1 MDHKLMKERVLALYD
16 GELTGDVRRE
26 AENHLAGCAECRRS
40 YEQWRSMAK
49 GLFREPQ
56 VQPPE
61 LFVDRVMERI
71 DALERPRHA
80 VPWTIRFRWA
90 VPAMALAS
98 LLFLI
103 LGPTQRPVSIETL
116 LLADAQE
123 GGATQLVLASRQ
135 PTADEADRSIME
147 AQL

>member
-1 MDHKLMKERVLALYD
+1 MDHELMKERVLALYD

-49 GLFREPQ
+49 GLFRDPQ
-56 VQPPE
+56 VQPSE
-61 LFVDRVMERI
+61 LFVSWVMERI
-71 DALERPRHA
+71 DALERFRHA
-80 VPWTIRFRWA
+80 VPWTIRLRWA

-98 LLFLI
+98 LLLLV
-103 LGPTQRPVSIETL
+103 LGPAQRSVSIEAL

-123 GGATQLVLASRQ
+123 SGVTQLVLASRQ
-135 PTADEADRSIME
+135 PAADEVDGSIME